1 MARCEIEQLSRWPGE
16 VQEESPRGLGRTQ
29 ILLALGKTDEA
40 NAAFAKA
47 RERKPGLN
55 LTLQDTLK
63 RLAP

>member
-1 MARCEIEQLSRWPGE
+1 MEVDHCHAGRARFKRNFPASSAAPE
-16 VQEESPRGLGRTQ
+16 